1 MTNID
6 SIIESLKNIKN
17 KLIIFR
23 KQKISIA
30 LVAFFFMGLYYY
42 ANSYKYYE
50 QMENKT
56 DNKTEKKTHTTNY
69 RCPNML
75 IEKDG
80 GYYLYN
86 SKLAI
91 VPGVNPIRFNSLED
105 YSEFIEWQN
114 SKNIS
119 CPILYLQ
126 YSTDAQN
133 NELIQVKPSI
143 FENQGGLPSIN
154 RDPLDK
160 ESKEF
165 IETNKIIDA
174 TRDNNKKYNTNMLPG
189 IDLQNQDIG
198 LETPLD
204 KMFYQQGEVS
214 VNPMDPKWGG
224 KKYTQAAI
232 DSGEFEGSY
241 VHKSPPLK

>member
-1 MTNID
+1 MKIYFDFLN
-6 SIIESLKNIKN
+6 NR
-17 KLIIFR
+17 KLHLIMLFIFF
-23 KQKISIA
+23 I
-30 LVAFFFMGLYYY
+30 LGLYYY
-42 ANSYKYYE
+42 ANSYKCYE
-50 QMENKT
+50 HMENKAT
-56 DNKTEKKTHTTNY
+56 PSNY

-86 SKLAI
+86 SKLAV

-105 YSEFIEWQN
+105 YSEFVDWQN

-143 FENQGGLPSIN
+143 FENQGGLPSII
-154 RDPLDK
+154 RDPS
-160 ESKEF
+160 SKEN
-165 IETNKIIDA
+165 IESNKILDA
-174 TRDNNKKYNTNMLPG
+174 TRDNNKKYNTNMLAG
-189 IDLQNQDIG
+189 IDIQNQDIG
-198 LETPLD
+198 LDTPLD
-204 KMFYQQGEVS
+204 KMFYQSGEVS

-224 KKYTQAAI
+224 KKYTQTAV
-232 DSGEFEGSY
+232 DNGEFEERY
-241 VHKSPPLK
+241 VVKNPPLK

>member
-1 MTNID
+1 MALREFID
-6 SIIESLKNIKN
+6 EYLKIRKVN
-17 KLIIFR
+17 KVLILIF
-23 KQKISIA
+23 
-30 LVAFFFMGLYYY
+30 AFFMLGLYYY

-50 QMENKT
+50 QMENQTDKT
-56 DNKTEKKTHTTNY
+56 KQPINHSNV

-80 GYYLYN
+80 NYYLYN

-91 VPGVNPIRFNSLED
+91 VPGVNPIRFNSLEE
-105 YSEFIEWQN
+105 YTEFIEWQN
-114 SKNIS
+114 SQNIS

-154 RDPLDK
+154 RDPLNKDSI
-160 ESKEF
+160 ES
-165 IETNKIIDA
+165 NKILDA
-174 TRDNNKKYNTNMLPG
+174 TRDNNNKYNTNMLAG
-189 IDLQNQDIG
+189 IDTQNQDIG

-204 KMFYQQGEVS
+204 KMFYQSGEVS

-224 KKYTQAAI
+224 KNYTQTAV
-232 DSGEFEGSY
+232 DNGEFEERY
-241 VHKSPPLK
+241 VVKNPPLK

>member
-1 MTNID
+1 MALR
-6 SIIESLKNIKN
+6 EFLEEYLKIRKVN
-17 KLIIFR
+17 KVLILIF
-23 KQKISIA
+23 
-30 LVAFFFMGLYYY
+30 AFFMLGLYYY

-50 QMENKT
+50 QMENQTDKT
-56 DNKTEKKTHTTNY
+56 KQPTNHSNV

-80 GYYLYN
+80 NYYLYN

-91 VPGVNPIRFNSLED
+91 VPGVNPIRFNSLEE
-105 YSEFIEWQN
+105 YTEFIEWQN
-114 SKNIS
+114 SQNIS

-143 FENQGGLPSIN
+143 FENQGGLPSID
-154 RDPLDK
+154 RDPLNK
-160 ESKEF
+160 ES
-165 IETNKIIDA
+165 IESNKILDA
-174 TRDNNKKYNTNMLPG
+174 TRDNNKKYNTNMLAG
-189 IDLQNQDIG
+189 IDTHNQDIG

-204 KMFYQQGEVS
+204 KMFYQSGEVS

-224 KKYTQAAI
+224 KKYTQTAV
-232 DSGEFEGSY
+232 DNGEFEERY
-241 VHKSPPLK
+241 VVKNPPLK

>member
-1 MTNID
+1 MKINID
-6 SIIESLKNIKN
+6 FLNN
-17 KLIIFR
+17 RNLHTLLIFIFF
-23 KQKISIA
+23 I
-30 LVAFFFMGLYYY
+30 LGLYYY
-42 ANSYKYYE
+42 VNSYKYYE
-50 QMENKT
+50 QMENKE
-56 DNKTEKKTHTTNY
+56 NKTSHSNV

-91 VPGVNPIRFNSLED
+91 VPGVNPIKFNSLEE

-114 SKNIS
+114 SQNIN
-119 CPILYLQ
+119 CPVLYLQ

-143 FENQGGLPSIN
+143 FENQGGLPSIQ
-154 RDPLDK
+154 RDPLNK
-160 ESKEF
+160 GSKEF
-165 IETNKIIDA
+165 IEGNKILDA
-174 TRDNNKKYNTNMLPG
+174 TRDNNKKYNTNMLAG
-189 IDLQNQDIG
+189 IDTQNQDIG

-204 KMFYQQGEVS
+204 KMFYQKGEVS

-224 KKYTQAAI
+224 KKYTQTAV
-232 DSGEFEGSY
+232 DNGEFEGSY

>member
-1 MTNID
+1 MK
-6 SIIESLKNIKN
+6 KNIIFNNSKIN
-17 KLIIFR
+17 LLLI
-23 KQKISIA
+23 
-30 LVAFFFMGLYYY
+30 VVFFILGLYYY
-42 ANSYKYYE
+42 VNSNRVYE
-50 QMENKT
+50 KMENKT
-56 DNKTEKKTHTTNY
+56 EHSNY

-114 SKNIS
+114 SQKIS
-119 CPILYLQ
+119 CPILFLQ

-143 FENQGGLPSIN
+143 FENQGGLPSIE
-154 RDPLDK
+154 RDPMNKD
-160 ESKEF
+160 SKEF
-165 IETNKIIDA
+165 IDKNKILDA
-174 TRDNNKKYNTNMLPG
+174 TRDNNNKYNTNMLDG
-189 IDLQNQDIG
+189 IDTKNQSIG

-204 KMFYQQGEVS
+204 KMFYQEGEIS

-224 KKYTQAAI
+224 KKYTETAI
-232 DSGEFEGSY
+232 EQGEFEGSY
-241 VHKSPPLK
+241 VYKKQPIA